1 MNHQGIKNIL
11 IAVDESENARR
22 AVLYVA
28 HLLGGLTGFK
38 VALLHVIPEPEED
51 YFKTSAEK
59 DRWLEKYRQRIQ
71 KMLEEYRRMLIDAGF
86 DESIIEMHSP
96 LLYCPSI
103 AQCILSERDKTEYG
117 TIVIGRQGVSRTEEF
132 LFGSIS
138 NKIIHH
144 AKRCTV
150 WVVE

>member
-1 MNHQGIKNIL
+1 MNHQVIKNIL
-11 IAVDESENARR
+11 IAVDESENAKR

-28 HLLGGLTGFK
+28 HLLGGLAGFK
-38 VALLHVIPEPEED
+38 VALLHVISEPEED

-59 DRWLEKYRQRIQ
+59 NRWFENYRQRIEQ
-71 KMLEEYRRMLIDAGF
+71 KLGEYRQLLIDAGF
-86 DESIIEMHSP
+86 DESIITTHSP

-103 AQCILSERDKTEYG
+103 AQCILSERDKAEYG

-138 NKIIHH
+138 NKIVHH
-144 AKRCTV
+144 AKNCTV